1 MMKRAAK
8 KILEAIGFE
17 LRRVNY
23 KFEPKKKGSFT
34 GEFAAE
40 IHAIL
45 PEATIIIR
53 LNRYERSTISSSR
66 G

>member
-45 PEATIIIR
+45 PEATII
-53 LNRYERSTISSSR
+53 TISSSR